1 MTPLKSPIKTDTWK
15 RKGFSLI
22 WSADALSRLAQPAE
36 VASMRQ
42 FFTMSRDW
50 QEDHLQSCNGNALV
64 IAGLD
69 GCLDLLAP
77 VDAEKWLVDSFH
89 PAVLS
94 FQSAFESDAALLF
107 WLPTGKNRIK
117 QNAANESYH
126 WLCSGTHNR
135 ETLEIGRILWGGAEG
150 DATRIL
156 DASVHNQDP
165 DGAAWIG
172 IYLPR
177 LS

>member
-15 RKGFSLI
+15 RKGFSLL
-22 WSADALSRLAQPAE
+22 WSADALAKISSPSE
-36 VASMRQ
+36 VVSIRQ
-42 FFTMSRDW
+42 FFAMSHDW
-50 QEDHLQSCNGNALV
+50 SDDHLKSSNGDALV
-64 IAGLD
+64 VAGLE
-69 GCLDLLAP
+69 GCLDLLSP
-77 VDAEKWLVDSFH
+77 EDAATWLLERFH

-94 FQSAFESDAALLF
+94 FQSTFESDAALLF
-107 WLPTGKNRIK
+107 WLPTGKSRIR

-135 ETLEIGRILWGGAEG
+135 ESIEIGRILWGGAEG

-156 DASVHNQDP
+156 DPLAPNQDP

>member
-1 MTPLKSPIKTDTWK
+1 MTPLKTPIKTDTWK
-15 RKGFSLI
+15 RKGFSLL
-22 WSADALSRLAQPAE
+22 WNAEALARLAKASE
-36 VASMRQ
+36 VVSIRKFLA
-42 FFTMSRDW
+42 MSHDW
-50 QEDHLQSCNGNALV
+50 QDEYLKSCNGNALV
-64 IAGLD
+64 VAGLE
-69 GCLDLLAP
+69 GCLDLLSP
-77 VDAEKWLVDSFH
+77 GDAETWLLEHFH

-94 FQSAFESDAALLF
+94 FQSTFESDAALLF
-107 WLPTGKNRIK
+107 WLPSGKNRIK

-135 ETLEIGRILWGGAEG
+135 ESIELGRILWGGAEG

-156 DASVHNQDP
+156 DPVSHNQDP